1 MVQITKATTW
11 ATTAD
16 GIPQSTHII
25 VICWSTP
32 IMSNT
37 CPILTLFS
45 KPSNQ
50 ICISYTI
57 QTVLW
62 PIFGLDFFC
71 TYLIENL
78 CSKWVPLCNRLLGF
92 FHLIFIGQCINLNVN
107 KHLTGRS
114 NYKIYRDMVFL
125 ITLSAT
131 VQKLVDRYHST
142 HLWIISNPFLYQIHL
157 LDKSEEAFVTLSA
170 GMCPACA
177 GATGVGHRR
186 WCSLKGALSC
196 RLAASFLVEGLAR
209 SSVAGEGSCWWEAPG
224 TPGSGL
230 AMVVSGSG
238 RVGQGRTGPNRR
250 VRWAGAHR
258 RQVTR
263 GATHPC
269 IRGSGMGGSGWEVPS
284 EPYLWVYIRW
294 QFLCNVV
301 GSSRAN
307 W

>member
-196 RLAASFLVEGLAR
+196 RLAAFVPGGGACQEQRGRRRQLLVRGGWHSWQWLGHGGVR
-209 SSVAGEGSCWWEAPG
+209 QRP
-224 TPGSGL
+224 
-230 AMVVSGSG
+230 
-238 RVGQGRTGPNRR
+238 RR
-250 VRWAGAHR
+250 AGAHR
-258 RQVTR
+258 PQPAGALGRGSQTTGDERSHSSLHPWQRNGWEWLR
-263 GATHPC
+263 GAIWTLSL
-269 IRGSGMGGSGWEVPS
+269 GLYTMAVF
-284 EPYLWVYIRW
+284 V
-294 QFLCNVV
+294 
-301 GSSRAN
+301 
-307 W
+307 